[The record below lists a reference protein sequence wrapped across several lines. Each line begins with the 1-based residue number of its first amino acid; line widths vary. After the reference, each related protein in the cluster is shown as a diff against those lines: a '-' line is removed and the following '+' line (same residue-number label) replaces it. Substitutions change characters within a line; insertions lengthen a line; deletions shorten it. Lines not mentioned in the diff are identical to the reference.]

1 MLVFLKVKFE
11 MGERFKMIATF
22 SILGFVAGLVA
33 NFTGKFVIPWLSTF
47 VLPTIG
53 IDWILSGVAGAVIT
67 IGLVTAWAYVS
78 GPGEA

>member
-1 MLVFLKVKFE
+1 

-22 SILGFVAGLVA
+22 SVLGFVAGLVA
-33 NFTGKFVIPWLSTF
+33 NFTGKYIIPWLATF

-53 IDWILSGVAGAVIT
+53 IDWVLSGVAGAVIT

-78 GPGEA
+78 GPGET

>member
-1 MLVFLKVKFE
+1 

-22 SILGFVAGLVA
+22 SALGFVAGLVA
-33 NFTGKFVIPWLSTF
+33 NFTGKYVIPWLSTF

-53 IDWILSGVAGAVIT
+53 IDWVLSGVAGAVIT

-78 GPGEA
+78 GPSDAQ